1 MDDLVITGAGV
12 ITSIGRGRFE
22 FFEALCRGESGLGP
36 LAYFEPRLFK
46 QRSAYEIPGQAEPL
60 RSSRLL
66 CVAARQALEDAGV
79 EADERGM
86 VVVVGTGLRELRSV
100 ELWHAG
106 GEDLRPER
114 LHFADAM
121 HEDLGFEGLTLTLSN
136 ACAASSFALG
146 VAEDLLELGEA
157 ERVLVA
163 GCDTLTES
171 MFGLLDRVNA
181 VELPA
186 LRPFGAPPKGVLM
199 GDGAAAVLLE
209 RRDAARARGRS
220 PLGVVKG
227 VGMNCDA
234 YNATAPRQDGI
245 VAAMREAQRRARIAP
260 ADVDLL
266 VAHGTGTE
274 QNDRT
279 EALAIGEVF
288 GGRTVPV
295 PITGLKSMV
304 GHTSGA
310 SGLVGVVAAL
320 EAMRRSLIPPTA
332 YVSALIDEAR
342 DLDLVAGGARVA
354 EARIAQVNAF
364 GFGGLNAVVILERPE
379 VGAGA

>member
-1 MDDLVITGAGV
+1 MGDLVITGAGV
-12 ITSIGRGRFE
+12 VTSIGQGRVE
-22 FFEALCRGESGLGP
+22 FFEALCRGASGLGP

-46 QRSAYEIPGQAEPL
+46 QRSAYEIAGQVEPM

-66 CVAARQALEDAGV
+66 GRAVRQALQDAGV
-79 EADERGM
+79 EAGAEGM

-106 GEDLRPER
+106 GAALRPER

-121 HEDLGFEGLTLTLSN
+121 REDLGFAGLTLTLSN

-171 MFGLLDRVNA
+171 MFGMLDRVNP
-181 VELPA
+181 VGLSA
-186 LRPFGAPPKGVLM
+186 LRPFGAAPKGVLM
-199 GDGAAAVLLE
+199 GDGAAAVVLE

-245 VAAMREAQRRARIAP
+245 EASMREAQRRARIAP
-260 ADVDLL
+260 PDVDLL

-279 EALAIGEVF
+279 EALAIREVF
-288 GGRTVPV
+288 GRRRVPV
-295 PITGLKSMV
+295 PVTGLKSMV

-320 EAMRRSLIPPTA
+320 EAMRRSLIPATA

-342 DLDLVAGGARVA
+342 DLDLVTG
-354 EARIAQVNAF
+354 EARAAEVRVAQVNAF
-364 GFGGLNAVVILERPE
+364 GFGGLNAVVILERPPDGP
-379 VGAGA
+379 GA